1 MKKRAPAEPRRAVRS
16 APRTRRAGS
25 ARATDGHRSG
35 ASTAAGTRAPRKAME
50 AVPVTVEELRQL
62 QRELER
68 RLGPSSGGTRAAR
81 KGRPGGAAPLRW
93 NPDPEDLQRS
103 VAQLVLTIVEFLRRL
118 MERQAVRRMETGT
131 LTREEVEAVGAALM
145 MLERTVRDIG
155 VRFGLTPE
163 DLNLDLGSIKLM

>member
-1 MKKRAPAEPRRAVRS
+1 
-16 APRTRRAGS
+16 
-25 ARATDGHRSG
+25 
-35 ASTAAGTRAPRKAME
+35 ME

-93 NPDPEDLQRS
+93 NPDPEDLRRS